1 MRKKLLFVLMFLA
14 VILAGCAEN
23 SEEQSIKN
31 AIISN
36 MDAMNKEDAA
46 QYMSTIYNDGS
57 GLYESTENLIATLF
71 EGYDLESEILSIE
84 VLEITDNTAKIK
96 VKTKTI
102 RKSGGVFKDNEAT
115 MIHYMFKEGSV
126 WKIQNSTI
134 ENINYID

>member
-1 MRKKLLFVLMFLA
+1 MRKELLFVLVLLA
-14 VILAGCAEN
+14 VIFTGCAKN

-31 AIISN
+31 TIISN
-36 MDAMNKEDAA
+36 TDAMNKEDAA
-46 QYMSTIYNDGS
+46 LYMSTIYSDGS

-71 EGYDLESEILSIE
+71 EGYDLDSKILSME
-84 VLEITDNTAKIK
+84 VLEMTDNTAKVK

-102 RKSGGVFKDNEAT
+102 KKSGGIFKDNEAT
-115 MIHYMFKEGSV
+115 MIHYMFKEGSM